1 MAIHCVRWNT
11 PFPDACR
18 HGALTIGNFDGVHRG
33 HQALLAELQRQA
45 QLVHGPAVAMTFD
58 PPPSQLLRPGT
69 LPAVLTTVT
78 DRAMLMQAQG
88 ADHVLILETTHEL
101 LQHTARE
108 FFETVVVGSV
118 AAHAVVPGFN
128 FAFGHN
134 REGTVERMLA
144 FCHERGLA
152 CVPVP
157 PLQLGGQPV
166 SSSRIRAELL
176 AGNVAG
182 AAQLLGRPH
191 RVRGRV
197 VTGQRR
203 GQTLGIP
210 TANLEQ
216 VPTLIPG
223 NGVYAVRALVDARLW
238 PGAANVG
245 ANPTFG
251 EHARKLE
258 VHLIGYH
265 GDLYGAELAVDFV
278 ERLRETRKFSGVD
291 ELVRQLQADIAA
303 AQRLL
308 QGPC

>member
-1 MAIHCVRWNT
+1 MAIHSVRWNE

-45 QLVHGPAVAMTFD
+45 RLVHGPAVAMTFD
-58 PPPSQLLRPGT
+58 PPPSQLLRPGA
-69 LPAVLTTVT
+69 LPAALTTVA
-78 DRAMLMQAQG
+78 DRVRMMQAHG
-88 ADHVLILETTHEL
+88 ADHVLILETTHDL
-101 LQHTARE
+101 LRHTARE
-108 FFETVVVGSV
+108 FFEAVVLAGV
-118 AAHAVVPGFN
+118 AAGAVVPGFN

-134 REGTVERMLA
+134 REGTVERMVA
-144 FCHERGLA
+144 FCQGAGLA

-182 AAQLLGRPH
+182 AAELLGRPH
-191 RVRGRV
+191 RVHGLV

-223 NGVYAVRALVDARLW
+223 NGVYAVRALVGDQTW

-245 ANPTFG
+245 PNPTFG

-258 VHLIGYH
+258 VHLIGFQ

-278 ERLRETRKFSGVD
+278 ERLRETRKFGGVD
-291 ELVRQLQADIAA
+291 ELVKQLHADVAA
-303 AQRLL
+303 AQRVL
-308 QGPC
+308 QGGC